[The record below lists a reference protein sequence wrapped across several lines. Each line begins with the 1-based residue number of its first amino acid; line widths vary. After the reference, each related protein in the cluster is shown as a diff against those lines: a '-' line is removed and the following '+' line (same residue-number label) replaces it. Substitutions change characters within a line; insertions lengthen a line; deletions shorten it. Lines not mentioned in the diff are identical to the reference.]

1 MVTRTK
7 PYQKSMEELKKELLT
22 RLGQRIDSIILYGSA
37 ARGQY
42 RPLESDIDVLVV
54 GRGDDGS
61 IKREISGIIGSIDL
75 ENSTATS
82 PVYLSRENFR
92 RYLEWG
98 SPFLENVLEEGVV
111 LYDNG
116 TFEQVRRSRVKAG
129 K

>member
-61 IKREISGIIGSIDL
+61 IKREISGIIGSIDF